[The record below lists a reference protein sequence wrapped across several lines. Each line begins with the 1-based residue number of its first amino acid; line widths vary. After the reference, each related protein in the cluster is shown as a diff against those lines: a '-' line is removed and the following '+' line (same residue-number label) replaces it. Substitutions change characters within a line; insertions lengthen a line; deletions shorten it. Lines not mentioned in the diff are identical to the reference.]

1 MTLGVAIRMGR
12 LFKDRGRILTV
23 FLAQFGGAFAA
34 AITTFLLN
42 GGRGGSGVQFPAPNG
57 SAGAVGAVF
66 FEATWTAFLVYTVC
80 AVMTDV
86 QDKEQTAVSR
96 RGHSRS
102 YHGLAIGFVVVAGI
116 FCAGQS
122 GAGSGGVFNPACVRA
137 RARVS
142 PRDRGGWGSC
152 APPSHAPL
160 FTHPG
165 HNALRQLRRLGVAT
179 AVVANVNGLGSVWVY
194 VAGPFAGSVLGA
206 SLFTLLHLDR
216 SISVDGIGGSEQ
228 PTAETYTY
236 LDTYQESSAPYI

>member
-34 AITTFLLN
+34 ATVTFLLN

-86 QDKEQTAVSR
+86 ADKEQTAVSR

-102 YHGLAIGFVVVAGI
+102 YHGLAIGFVLVAGI

-122 GAGSGGVFNPACVRA
+122 GAGSGGVFNPACVARGGGGSTLPLAQLTYPPNTYTHA
-137 RARVS
+137 RAPPLRA
-142 PRDRGGWGSC
+142 GWGW
-152 APPSHAPL
+152 P
-160 FTHPG
+160 
-165 HNALRQLRRLGVAT
+165 RQWWPMWA
-179 AVVANVNGLGSVWVY
+179 
-194 VAGPFAGSVLGA
+194 
-206 SLFTLLHLDR
+206 
-216 SISVDGIGGSEQ
+216 I
-228 PTAETYTY
+228 
-236 LDTYQESSAPYI
+236 